1 MSSIAIGARQLK
13 IHAPQGRWFPG
24 VFVVVAAA
32 VVGAATKVV
41 LASALV
47 LVLVVVAA
55 VVVAAAVVLVEVVSL
70 SLVAA
75 MEEVLAAALVLVA
88 VVVFVTGVVLAAT
101 VVLVLAVVLIVVVV
115 AAVVVAAVVVLDVAF
130 SWSLMPKHFWQSGLL
145 TRRCSDLWW
154 QRHDIAI
161 SATWSD
167 HFVCHLDA
175 FVCFC
180 VMDLQGPAKKL
191 GPDLLF
197 SRHIPACAWAF
208 ADFSLFLYAFPHL
221 SHVQGTIVGGV
232 SGVTLPFA
240 FAIILLASS
249 PNR

>member
-1 MSSIAIGARQLK
+1 M
-13 IHAPQGRWFPG
+13 
-24 VFVVVAAA
+24 
-32 VVGAATKVV
+32 VGAATKVV

-47 LVLVVVAA
+47 LVVVEVAA
-55 VVVAAAVVLVEVVSL
+55 VVEAAAVVLVEVVSL

-88 VVVFVTGVVLAAT
+88 VAVFVTGVVLAAT
-101 VVLVLAVVLIVVVV
+101 VVLVLAVVLIVVVD
-115 AAVVVAAVVVLDVAF
+115 AVVLVVAVVVLDVAF

-197 SRHIPACAWAF
+197 SRHISASAWAF
-208 ADFSLFLYAFPHL
+208 ADLSCFLYAFPHL
-221 SHVQGTIVGGV
+221 SQVQGTIVGGV